1 VDVETESKATPPG
14 FLERLR
20 WLGRLFLLLF
30 VLGAAA
36 FLSAITAMRFAI
48 EGRVVAMPDIVGKN
62 YTVAARDLESKQLG
76 VRVADHSYSGMQVD
90 NVVRQSPP
98 PGTQVKVGQM
108 VQVVLS
114 LGPRQVT
121 VPNLVDQSLP
131 AARLQLLTAGL
142 QLGEVSYI
150 YSSGE
155 PANLILQQHPLPG
168 ASPLTGPRVSILV
181 SLGPR
186 PQAYLM
192 PSLAGMPVEQAQ
204 TRLTSAGLQTPKL
217 TMVTEPGAEIDSVV
231 GQTPSPGARV
241 DPQTTI
247 TLQVAS
253 QSPPTPTPVSQKPG
267 DETGAPYARMPLR
280 RR

>member
-1 VDVETESKATPPG
+1 MRGE
-14 FLERLR
+14 FFERLR

-48 EGRVVAMPDIVGKN
+48 LGRVVTMPDVVGKS
-62 YTVAARDLESKQLG
+62 YAVAERDMRSKQLG
-76 VRVADHSYSGMQVD
+76 VRVADHAYSSIPVD

-98 PGTQVKVGQM
+98 PGTQVKVGQLA
-108 VQVVLS
+108 QVVLS
-114 LGPRQVT
+114 LGPQKVN

-168 ASPLTGPRVSILV
+168 ESQLSGPRVSVLV

-186 PQAYLM
+186 PPAYLM
-192 PSLAGMPVEQAQ
+192 PSLAGMPVAQAQ
-204 TRLTSAGLQTPKL
+204 SRLTSAGLRTPKV
-217 TMVTEPGAEIDSVV
+217 TMVDEPGAELDSVV
-231 GQTPSPGARV
+231 GQTPAPGARV
-241 DPQTTI
+241 DPQTPI
-247 TLQVAS
+247 MLQVAS
-253 QSPPTPTPVSQKPG
+253 MIPPSPVLVPQKPG
-267 DETGAPYARMPLR
+267 AETGGPYARMPNR

>member
-1 VDVETESKATPPG
+1 MTSAG

-36 FLSAITAMRFAI
+36 FLSAVTAMRFAI
-48 EGRVVAMPDIVGKN
+48 EGRVVAMPDLVGKS
-62 YTVAARDLESKQLG
+62 YAVAERDLRSSQLD
-76 VRVADHSYSGMQVD
+76 VRVADHSYSGLPVD

-108 VQVVLS
+108 AQVVLS
-114 LGPRQVT
+114 LGPQKVT
-121 VPNLVDQSLP
+121 VPSLVDQSLP

-155 PANLILQQHPLPG
+155 PANLIIQQHPLAG
-168 ASPLTGPRVSILV
+168 ESQLVGPRVSVLV

-186 PQAYLM
+186 PPAYLM
-192 PSLAGMPVEQAQ
+192 PSLAGLPVAQAQ
-204 TRLTSAGLQTPKL
+204 SQLTAAGLGTPKL
-217 TMVTEPGAEIDSVV
+217 TMVDEPGAVADSVV
-231 GQTPSPGARV
+231 GQMPAPGARV

-253 QSPPTPTPVSQKPG
+253 LVLPTAPLVPQNPG
-267 DETGAPYARMPLR
+267 AETGAPYARMPDR

>member
-1 VDVETESKATPPG
+1 MDVETEEKPTLTG

-48 EGRVVAMPDIVGKN
+48 EGRVVGMPDVVGKN
-62 YTVAARDLESKQLG
+62 YSMAVRDLGSRQLG
-76 VRVADHSYSGMQVD
+76 VRVADHSYSGLPVD
-90 NVVRQSPP
+90 DVVRQSPP

-114 LGPRQVT
+114 LGPQKVT

-168 ASPLTGPRVSILV
+168 ESQLAGPRVSVLV

-186 PQAYLM
+186 PPAYLM
-192 PSLAGMPVEQAQ
+192 PSLAGMPAAQAQ
-204 TRLTSAGLQTPKL
+204 SRLTAAGLQTPKL
-217 TMVTEPGAEIDSVV
+217 TMVNEPGAVTDSVV
-231 GQTPSPGARV
+231 GQTPSPGALV

-253 QSPPTPTPVSQKPG
+253 EGPVSTTPGSEKPG
-267 DETGAPYARMPLR
+267 D
-280 RR
+280 